1 MSQQPPWDPYGQQ
14 DPGYDQGQPPDQG
27 QPLYGPPGG
36 QPPPLPRSRPRTR
49 HAGTSHARFL
59 NAAIAVVLLILAG
72 ASVFSFVE
80 LSHAQREISTTRS
93 ELSAE
98 QRQVSSD
105 DQELTSLESTVSSP
119 PSNPLSAFS
128 SMVCSNPDVYD
139 SSTQQTIT
147 AYYPCTETNPN

>member
-14 DPGYDQGQPPDQG
+14 DPGHDQGQPPDQG
-27 QPLYGPPGG
+27 KPPYGPPGS
-36 QPPPLPRSRPRTR
+36 QPPLPRSRSRRRP
-49 HAGTSHARFL
+49 AATSRARFL

-80 LSHAQREISTTRS
+80 LSHAQRQISATRS

-98 QRQVSSD
+98 QQQVSSD
-105 DQELTSLESTVSSP
+105 EQQLTSLESRVNSP
-119 PSNPLSAFS
+119 PSDPLSAFS
-128 SMVCSNPDVYD
+128 STVCSNPDVYD
-139 SSTQQTIT
+139 SSTGQTIT